1 MNLTELTAFCKTW
14 GDLSTPFYHNHFVYA
29 SDGTL
34 AVRLPAENLDDVLPE
49 TGNRNVAELAEKLD
63 SHFVAVGEHRQT
75 HQLSDFDFDDETE
88 TCEHCEGEGKLYACP
103 ECEGSGEVTYST
115 DYHDYESE
123 CYSCDGKGYFTKSA
137 WEDKF
142 RYDRIADADTEECED
157 CDGEGSVS
165 ANPDVY
171 VDEVRFQGKL
181 LKKFMQFEGAMITV
195 FSEKKKPALI
205 TWDNGQGILMP
216 MRDAH

>member
-1 MNLTELTAFCKTW
+1 MNLTELTAFCKSW

-29 SDGTL
+29 TDGNL

-63 SHFVAVGEHRQT
+63 GYFVAVGEHLQT

-88 TCEHCEGEGKLYACP
+88 TCEHCEGGGKLYACP
-103 ECEGSGEVTYST
+103 ECEGSGEVSYST

-123 CYSCDGKGYFTKSA
+123 CDSCDGKGYFTKSE
-137 WEDKF
+137 WESKF
-142 RYDRIADADTEECED
+142 RYDRVEDAYTKECED

-171 VDEVRFQGKL
+171 IDEVRFQGKL
-181 LKKFMQFEGAMITV
+181 LKKFMQFEGATIKV
-195 FSEKKKPALI
+195 PLAKKPALI
-205 TWDNGQGILMP
+205 TWNNGQGILMP
-216 MRDAH
+216 MRDAR